1 MIHEKQIIIFFI
13 CVIAGAVASA
23 ATHAIKGWISQKEYM
38 KIQRKKGVSAI
49 FRTRKKK
56 GST

>member
-38 KIQRKKGVSAI
+38 KIQRKLSLI
-49 FRTRKKK
+49 HISEPTRR
-56 GST
+56 S

>member
-38 KIQRKKGVSAI
+38 KIQRKGR
-49 FRTRKKK
+49 F
-56 GST
+56 GNF